1 MVVPQPGGV
10 YRDAAL
16 TCAIWRKCS
25 AMNGFR
31 SLVES
36 SFMKNLRIAILASAA
51 VLATPAYAQDIVAV
65 DDGENQAEIVVV
77 ATGFAQPRDTTGQA
91 ITVVTAADLERLQ
104 TVNLSDALRTLP
116 GTSIA
121 QRGSVG
127 GQTSV
132 FLRGGESSQTLVLID
147 GVRINDP
154 SSPNAAVDFGSLLAG
169 NSGRIEVLRGPNSI
183 VWGSQAIGGVV
194 NIESALPTAGLNAR
208 GAVEYGYADSVLARA
223 NVAGGSDAVQASV
236 GGSFYR
242 TDGISS
248 LAGGAGAEKD
258 GSRSWALNGRVKVR
272 IASNVSLDLRAY
284 YNEGRI
290 EFDDPWAATPAEA
303 LPVAN
308 NRQFAGYAGVNF
320 TLADGKWQNRIGYT
334 RTDIRRRGTDPVI
347 YSYNNYVVSGEIDR
361 FEYRGSYDLAAIA
374 TLGFGL
380 EHERTSSST
389 SYEGEPAQL
398 LDTTVT
404 SGYAQLSLRPV
415 DDLTLT
421 GGVRH
426 DDYSAYG
433 GQTTLGGN
441 FAWTLNGGA
450 TVLRATFAE
459 GFRAPTLTE
468 GQPPNGNPDIKPE
481 TARNI
486 DLGIEQALLN
496 DQVQV
501 DLTWFNRRS
510 TNLITYLNGRSQNVG
525 KVDAEGV
532 EFALRLRPTARL
544 VVEGNYTLTNAFNQ
558 SGELIGKRLQLRPQ
572 HSGSLSLDWDSPLG
586 LRLGGTVLFAG
597 DSFGDDKN
605 LISLDGYAL
614 FNLRAA
620 LPLNDR
626 LELYG
631 RIENLTNAQYQTVVG
646 YGTYGRAAYAGVRA
660 KW

>member
-1 MVVPQPGGV
+1 
-10 YRDAAL
+10 
-16 TCAIWRKCS
+16 
-25 AMNGFR
+25 
-31 SLVES
+31 
-36 SFMKNLRIAILASAA
+36 MKNLKVAILASAA
-51 VLATPAYAQDIVAV
+51 ALATPAYAQDIAAL
-65 DDGENQAEIVVV
+65 DNGESQTEIVVV

-104 TVNLSDALRTLP
+104 TANLSDALRVLP
-116 GTSIA
+116 GAYVA

-169 NSGRIEVLRGPNSI
+169 NAGRIEVLRGPNSI

-248 LAGGAGAEKD
+248 LVGGAGAEKD

-272 IASNVSLDLRAY
+272 IASDVSLDLRAY
-284 YNEGRI
+284 YNEGRV
-290 EFDDPWAATPAEA
+290 EFDDSWASTAAEA

-320 TLADGKWQNRIGYT
+320 TLADGKWQNRLAYT
-334 RTDIRRRGTDPVI
+334 RTDIKRRGTDPDTI
-347 YSYNNYVVSGEIDR
+347 EGAYNNYVVSGEIDR

-380 EHERTSSST
+380 EHEHTSSST
-389 SYEGEPAQL
+389 SYKGDPAEL

-415 DDLTLT
+415 EDLTLT

-426 DDYSAYG
+426 DDYSTYG

-441 FAWTLNGGA
+441 LAWTLNDGA

-468 GQPPNGNPDIKPE
+468 GQPPYGNPELKPE

-486 DLGIEQALLN
+486 DLGIEQALLD

-501 DLTWFNRRS
+501 GLTWFNRRS
-510 TNLITYLNGRSQNVG
+510 TNLITYIDYQSQNVG

-558 SGELIGKRLQLRPQ
+558 TGELIGKRLQLRPQ
-572 HSGSLSLDWDSPLG
+572 HSGSLSLDWDTPLG

-605 LISLDGYAL
+605 LVSLDGYAL

-631 RIENLTNAQYQTVVG
+631 RIENLTNAQYQTVPG